1 MTTSQLG
8 RLTVCESAMCN

>member
-8 RLTVCESAMCN
+8 RLTVCESAVCN